1 MRVLASK
8 LLNFASFRYN
18 MNTYPKCNPPLRDR
32 CSAASLRYS
41 RYRNRAEI
49 SVVMCEQ
56 AEALSGRYDF
66 RVGAKDVSVNLA

>member
-49 SVVMCEQ
+49 SVMCEQ
-56 AEALSGRYDF
+56 AEALSGRYGF

>member
-1 MRVLASK
+1 
-8 LLNFASFRYN
+8 

-32 CSAASLRYS
+32 CSAASLRHS

-49 SVVMCEQ
+49 SVVLCEQ
-56 AEALSGRYDF
+56 AEALSGRYGF